1 MSGSGLSVSDVV
13 NVTVS
18 LSPLP
23 LAQRNFG
30 TVMIIG
36 PTEGVI
42 SVGERFRQYS
52 TLTQVQADFGTTTPE
67 AMAAA
72 LFFAQTPQ
80 PSLCIIGRWAQTAP
94 HGWLQG
100 GMHSV

>member
-42 SVGERFRQYS
+42 NTGERFRQYS
-52 TLTQVQADFGTTTPE
+52 TIT
-67 AMAAA
+67 
-72 LFFAQTPQ
+72 
-80 PSLCIIGRWAQTAP
+80 
-94 HGWLQG
+94 
-100 GMHSV
+100 